1 MDFAAPYRV
10 VTPTL
15 EGPIL
20 GALAGSEL
28 ALTRQ
33 QIVALVE
40 DASEAGV
47 RKALAR
53 LVEQGI
59 VIEQRFGK
67 RYAYLANREHL
78 LWPSVEG
85 LFSARRLLRTRVEEL
100 IAQWEFRPA
109 SVELFGSVAR
119 GGSDAT
125 SDIDLL
131 IVRPDLPAE
140 AEEVWD
146 QQVAELHDQIVRWT
160 GNACD
165 IVVLDPQE
173 LEAAHEQDEPILR
186 PPTSTLAGAPLAAL
200 LGQPRGDLATFAAA
214 AAAGTGVQMQLKA
227 LSDQAA
233 AMSKSQQQM
242 QKLVAAIAAQSS
254 GAPTISAAF
263 QAHVDSLRPALAI
276 DTSGI
281 QATARAIRR
290 MSEQAGAI
298 SGTWQ

>member
-1 MDFAAPYRV
+1 MDFSAPYRV
-10 VTPTL
+10 ITPTL

-20 GALAGSEL
+20 GALAGAEL

-59 VIEQRFGK
+59 VIEQRYGR

-78 LWPSVEG
+78 LWPSVEA
-85 LFSARRLLRTRVEEL
+85 LFSARRLLRTRVEAL
-100 IAQWEFRPA
+100 VAQWEFPPA

-131 IVRPDLPAE
+131 IVRPDLPAD

-146 QQVAELHDQIVRWT
+146 RQVGELHDQIVRWT

-165 IVVLDPQE
+165 IVVLDPAD
-173 LEAAHEQDEPILR
+173 LGAAHEQDEPILQ
-186 PPTSTLAGAPLAAL
+186 PPTSTLAGTPLAAL
-200 LGQPRGDLATFAAA
+200 LAQSVGEWAEVAAVAAA
-214 AAAGTGVQMQLKA
+214 RTQMQLQLKA
-227 LSDQAA
+227 LSEQTFAIVEA
-233 AMSKSQQQM
+233 QQQA
-242 QKLVAAIAAQSS
+242 QKVVAAISAQSWEAAQITA
-254 GAPTISAAF
+254 GFHADW
-263 QAHVDSLRPALAI
+263 DSLRPAILM
-276 DTSGI
+276 DTSGL
-281 QATARAIRR
+281 QAAARAISR
-290 MSEQAGAI
+290 MSAQAGAVNA
-298 SGTWQ
+298 TRQ